1 MSKRMI
7 DSELIEGLSTNIKFD
22 GKGNVKVG
30 KNLEVKGITKLNKGL
45 AFVHTYAVSSTQNIN
60 IMFETY
66 LNGLGYTGF
75 VGTLSD
81 GQSEFI
87 CMGTYLE
94 VGAPYVVVSLMF
106 IDNNDS
112 DKVKYA
118 KGNADGNSLTLS
130 NFTLS

>member
-1 MSKRMI
+1 MKRMI
-7 DSELIEGLSTNIKFD
+7 DSELIEGLSTDIKFD
-22 GKGNVKVG
+22 RTGNVIVG
-30 KNLEVKGITKLNKGL
+30 KNLEVGGTTKLNGGL
-45 AFVHTYAVSSTQNIN
+45 AFVQSYPVSSTQNIN

-75 VGTLSD
+75 IGTLSD

-87 CMGTYLE
+87 CMGTYLD
-94 VGAPYVVVSLMF
+94 VGAPYKVVSLIF
-106 IDNNDS
+106 IDNNDL

-118 KGNADGNSLTLS
+118 KGNADGQSLTLS

>member
-1 MSKRMI
+1 MKRMI
-7 DSELIEGLSTNIKFD
+7 DNELLTADKNGI
-22 GKGNVKVG
+22 KVG
-30 KNLEVKGITKLNKGL
+30 KDLEVKGITKLNNGL
-45 AFVHTYAVSSTQNIN
+45 AFIHTYPVSSTQNIN

-66 LNGLGYTGF
+66 LNGLGYMGF
-75 VGTLSD
+75 IGTLSD

-94 VGAPYVVVSLMF
+94 VGAPYVVVSLIF
-106 IDNNDS
+106 IDNNDL

-118 KGNADGNSLTLS
+118 KGNADGHSLTLS

>member
-1 MSKRMI
+1 MKRMI
-7 DSELIEGLSTNIKFD
+7 DNELLTADKNGIT
-22 GKGNVKVG
+22 VG
-30 KNLEVKGITKLNKGL
+30 KNLEVGGTTKLNGGL
-45 AFVHTYAVSSTQNIN
+45 AFVQSYPVSSTQNIN

-75 VGTLSD
+75 IGTLSD

-87 CMGTYLE
+87 CMGTYLD
-94 VGAPYVVVSLMF
+94 VGAPYKVVSLIF
-106 IDNNDS
+106 IDNNDL

-118 KGNADGNSLTLS
+118 KGNADGQSLTLS

>member
-7 DSELIEGLSTNIKFD
+7 DSELIEALGTDIKFD
-22 GKGNVKVG
+22 GTGNVKVG
-30 KNLEVKGITKLNKGL
+30 KNLEVGGITKLNKGL
-45 AFVHTYAVSSTQNIN
+45 AFIHSYPVSSTQNIN

-75 VGTLSD
+75 IGTLSD
-81 GQSEFI
+81 GQSDFI

-94 VGAPYVVVSLMF
+94 VGAPYVVVSLIF
-106 IDNNDS
+106 IDNNDL

>member
-1 MSKRMI
+1 MKRMI
-7 DSELIEGLSTNIKFD
+7 DSELIEALGTDIKFD
-22 GKGNVKVG
+22 GTGNVKVG

-45 AFVHTYAVSSTQNIN
+45 AIVHTYPVSSTQNIN

-87 CMGTYLE
+87 CIGTYLD
-94 VGAPYVVVSLMF
+94 VGAPYKVVSLIF
-106 IDNNDS
+106 IDNNDL

-118 KGNADGNSLTLS
+118 KGNADGHSLTVS
-130 NFTLS
+130 NFTVS

>member
-7 DSELIEGLSTNIKFD
+7 DSELIESLGTDIKFD

-45 AFVHTYAVSSTQNIN
+45 AFVHTYPVSSTQNIN

-81 GQSEFI
+81 GQSDYL
-87 CMGTYLE
+87 CMGTYL
-94 VGAPYVVVSLMF
+94 VVCSLYVVVSLIF
-106 IDNNDS
+106 IDNS
-112 DKVKYA
+112 D
-118 KGNADGNSLTLS
+118 
-130 NFTLS
+130 

>member
-1 MSKRMI
+1 MKRMI
-7 DSELIEGLSTNIKFD
+7 DNELLTADK
-22 GKGNVKVG
+22 KGIKVG
-30 KNLEVKGITKLNKGL
+30 KNLEVNGITKLNRGL
-45 AFVHTYAVSSTQNIN
+45 AFVQSYPVSSTQNIN

-75 VGTLSD
+75 IGTLSD

-87 CMGTYLE
+87 CMGTYLD
-94 VGAPYVVVSLMF
+94 VGAPYKVVSLIF
-106 IDNNDS
+106 IDNNDL

-118 KGNADGNSLTLS
+118 KGNADGQSLTLS

>member
-1 MSKRMI
+1 MKRMI
-7 DSELIEGLSTNIKFD
+7 DDKLLTADK
-22 GKGNVKVG
+22 KGIKVG
-30 KNLEVKGITKLNKGL
+30 KNLEVNGITKLNRGL
-45 AFVHTYAVSSTQNIN
+45 AFIHSYPVSSTQNIN

-75 VGTLSD
+75 IGTLSD
-81 GQSEFI
+81 GQSDYI

-94 VGAPYVVVSLMF
+94 VGAPYVVVSLIF
-106 IDNNDS
+106 IDNNDL

-118 KGNADGNSLTLS
+118 KGNADGNALTLS